1 MIADSKLTADH
12 RLLRWFARHQG
23 EAVKEADIRHA
34 LDMSHG
40 TFHQTRARLLAA
52 GLLLR
57 EKVGVLYVYTLP
69 PEVAEVFCAAPKAA
83 AAPKKAAPAPLSG
96 GKALPEAEDEPL
108 PDLSGVYAG
117 WSDVEDALL
126 GLSLDVSFSL
136 EDDRLTVESG
146 DGLHEDVYGIT
157 NDWNGITLELFTS
170 E

>member
-1 MIADSKLTADH
+1 MTVDH

-40 TFHQTRARLLAA
+40 TFHQVRARLLAA
-52 GLLLR
+52 GLLTR
-57 EKVGVLYVYTLP
+57 EKVGVLYAYTLP
-69 PEVAEVFCAAPKAA
+69 PEVAAAFDAAPPKAVAAPKAA
-83 AAPKKAAPAPLSG
+83 APAPLAG
-96 GKALPEAEDEPL
+96 GKALPEADEPL
-108 PDLSGVYAG
+108 PDLSGVYAD
-117 WSDVEDALL
+117 WSDVEDAILA
-126 GLSLDVSFSL
+126 LSVDVSFSVI
-136 EDDRLTVESG
+136 EDRLTVESC

>member
-1 MIADSKLTADH
+1 MTVDH

-40 TFHQTRARLLAA
+40 TFHQVRARLLAA
-52 GLLLR
+52 GLLTR
-57 EKVGVLYVYTLP
+57 EKVGVLYAYTLP
-69 PEVAEVFCAAPKAA
+69 PEVAEAFDAAPKAA
-83 AAPKKAAPAPLSG
+83 APAPLAG
-96 GKALPEAEDEPL
+96 GKALPEADEPL
-108 PDLSGVYAG
+108 PDLSGVYAD
-117 WSDVEDALL
+117 WADVEDAILA
-126 GLSLDVSFSL
+126 LSVDVSFSVI
-136 EDDRLTVESG
+136 EDRLTVESC